1 MANPIAKIN
10 RANELKAPSPSANE
24 LKIWRYILSGL
35 LILAFIASTL
45 AQTPAG
51 VGDVN
56 VNATSIFEPTIKDA
70 IKYSDLPEIKDSV
83 KRLPNASFGINSF
96 PLFPKYEV
104 LPIEKAKM
112 QNEPLPKIYHALLKA
127 GYGPIYNMPYGEVWL
142 NSTRSRDNAY
152 GLHYKH
158 LSATPQLKGFGYAGY
173 SDNEAELFAKQ
184 FYKKHTLFGDLN
196 YKRNV
201 VHLYGYD
208 TAVHKLEN
216 DFTYQRYQLI
226 EPKLRL
232 LSHYADSTHI
242 NHDIQLGYYNLQSV
256 RKEVENNIQL
266 QAKGFGYI
274 NNEKL
279 HVNFLT
285 DFYNHKQPNDTLN
298 DLIVS
303 LNPYFEA
310 GGKRWQ
316 INMGF
321 TATLDQFKE
330 KTRFYVYPQ
339 IKASFNVYESLIIP
353 YAGVSGG
360 LIKNSFRKLSN
371 DNPFL
376 ATNLNY
382 VNTNNKYNVFGGLR
396 GQLSSNTSYDASAS
410 YGQFDSLSFFIINY
424 DRPNTLYNEFIAVYD
439 NTRQLTVNGQVNYQ
453 LKEKIK
459 FSVKGNYYYF
469 DTKNLQRAYHRPDFD
484 ITLAGS
490 YNLKNKII
498 IRSDVFLIGQQWALT
513 QQQEGGENVLKPI
526 QLNSL
531 VDINLGAEY
540 RYSKMLSFWA
550 QFNNVANQRYFRWER
565 YPTQRFNFM
574 IGLSFVPF

>member
-1 MANPIAKIN
+1 MLKPTAHTYMNGMLIEDINPHT
-10 RANELKAPSPSANE
+10 LKRW
-24 LKIWRYILSGL
+24 KYILAAL
-35 LILAFIASTL
+35 LSLGFILSTL
-45 AQTPAG
+45 AQTGG

-56 VNATSIFEPTIKDA
+56 VTATSIFEPTIKDA
-70 IKYSDLPEIKDSV
+70 IKYTDLPEIKDSV
-83 KRLPNASFGINSF
+83 KRLPDATYKISSK
-96 PLFPKYEV
+96 PLFPRYEV
-104 LPIEKAKM
+104 QPIEKAKM
-112 QNEPLPKIYHALLKA
+112 QNEPLPKIYHSLLKL

-142 NSTRSRDNAY
+142 HSTRSRENAY

-158 LSATPQLKGFGYAGY
+158 FSSTAHLKDAGY
-173 SDNEAELFAKQ
+173 GGFSDNEAELYAKQ

-208 TAVHKLEN
+208 TMQHKLEN

-232 LSHYADSTHI
+232 VSHYTDSVHI
-242 NHDIQLGYYNLQSV
+242 NHDIKLGYYNLQNIN
-256 RKEVENNIQL
+256 KEVENNIQL
-266 QAKGFGYI
+266 QANGYTYI

-279 HVNFLT
+279 FVNFLT

-310 GGKRWQ
+310 GGNRWMV
-316 INMGF
+316 NMGF
-321 TATLDQFKE
+321 TATLDRFKD
-330 KTRFYVYPQ
+330 KTRFYFYPQ
-339 IKASFNVYESLIIP
+339 INASFNVYESLIIP

-360 LIKNSFRKLSN
+360 LIKNSFRKMSTE
-371 DNPFL
+371 NPFMN
-376 ATNLNY
+376 ADLNY
-382 VNTNNKYNVFGGLR
+382 VNTNNKYNLFGGLR
-396 GQLSSNTSYDASAS
+396 GQLSCNTSYDARVS
-410 YGQFDSLSFFIINY
+410 YGQFDSLQFFIINY
-424 DRPNTLYNEFIAVYD
+424 DRPNTLYNQFVPVYD

-459 FSVKGNYYYF
+459 FSVKGNYYYY
-469 DTKNLQRAYHRPDFD
+469 DTKNLKRAYHKPDYD

-498 IRSDVFLIGQQWALT
+498 VRSDVFLIGKQWALT
-513 QQQEGGENVLKPI
+513 QQQENGQNVLNPV

-550 QFNNVANQRYFRWER
+550 QFNNIAHQRYYRWER

-574 IGLSFVPF
+574 MGLTFVPF

>member
-1 MANPIAKIN
+1 MVKQTAEHTYMNGMLTEEINPHT
-10 RANELKAPSPSANE
+10 LKRW
-24 LKIWRYILSGL
+24 KYILAAL
-35 LILAFIASTL
+35 LSLGFILSTL
-45 AQTPAG
+45 AQTGG

-56 VNATSIFEPTIKDA
+56 VTATSIFEPTIKDA
-70 IKYSDLPEIKDSV
+70 IKYTDLPEIKDSV
-83 KRLPNASFGINSF
+83 KRLPDAIYKISSN
-96 PLFPKYEV
+96 PLFPRYEV
-104 LPIEKAKM
+104 QPIEKAKM
-112 QNEPLPKIYHALLKA
+112 QNEPLPKIYHSLLKL
-127 GYGPIYNMPYGEVWL
+127 GYGPLYNMPYGEVWL
-142 NSTRSRDNAY
+142 NSTRSRENAY

-158 LSATPQLKGFGYAGY
+158 LSSTAHLKDAGY
-173 SDNEAELFAKQ
+173 GGFSDNEAEVYAKQ
-184 FYKKHTLFGDLN
+184 FYKKHTLSGDLN

-208 TAVHKLEN
+208 TTLHKLEN

-232 LSHYADSTHI
+232 LSHYTDSVHI
-242 NHDIQLGYYNLQSV
+242 NHDIKLGYYNLQNIN
-256 RKEVENNIQL
+256 KEVENNIQL
-266 QAKGFGYI
+266 NVNGHTYI
-274 NNEKL
+274 NKEKL
-279 HVNFLT
+279 FVNFLT

-310 GGKRWQ
+310 SGQRWMV
-316 INMGF
+316 NMGF
-321 TATLDQFKE
+321 AVTLDRFKD
-330 KTRFYVYPQ
+330 KTRFYFYPQ
-339 IKASFNVYESLIIP
+339 LNASFNVYESLIIP

-360 LIKNSFRKLSN
+360 LIKNSFRKMSTE
-371 DNPFL
+371 NPFMN
-376 ATNLNY
+376 ADLNY

-396 GQLSSNTSYDASAS
+396 GQLSSNTSYDARVS
-410 YGQFDSLSFFIINY
+410 YGQFDSLQFFVINY
-424 DRPNTLYNEFIAVYD
+424 NRPNTLYNQFVPVYD

-459 FSVKGNYYYF
+459 FSLKGNYYYYYE
-469 DTKNLQRAYHRPDFD
+469 TKNFKQAYHKPDYD

-498 IRSDVFLIGQQWALT
+498 VRSDIFLIGKQWALT
-513 QQQEGGENVLKPI
+513 QQQQNGENVLNPV

-531 VDINLGAEY
+531 IDINVGAEY

-550 QFNNVANQRYFRWER
+550 QFNNVANQRYYRWER

-574 IGLSFVPF
+574 IGLTFVPF